1 MGRGQIGHALGGARN
16 NCREWAVR
24 LCGALGL
31 FLLPW
36 PAYADHLS
44 EYHYIVLRDGEPI
57 GTHSVTVSPEGRDFK
72 VETRTDLAVKFGPLI
87 LFRLEHQRREL
98 WRDGELEKM
107 IAHTNKNGDVYDIA
121 VTREPQGY
129 KRVINGRT
137 DRFDPS
143 VKVLTMWHDDLFRYT
158 SFLSPMEDK
167 TYKISVDFVGAD
179 TVDLI
184 DRSVDALEYR
194 ISGDTNR
201 ELWYDADGHIMKVS
215 LLDHG
220 SRIDYVLASISG
232 APLDARYLLHASS
245 GPHPPV
251 TKLAARR

>member
-1 MGRGQIGHALGGARN
+1 LGGARSN
-16 NCREWAVR
+16 HREWAAR
-24 LCGALGL
+24 LCGALVL
-31 FLLPW
+31 FFLPW
-36 PAYADHLS
+36 SAYADHLS
-44 EYHYIVLRDGEPI
+44 HYNYLVLRDGEPI

-72 VETRTDLAVKFGPLI
+72 VEAETDLAVKFGPLT
-87 LFRLEHQRREL
+87 LYHLEHQRREI

-107 IAHTNKNGDVYDIA
+107 IAHTDKNGDIYDIA
-121 VTREPQGY
+121 ITREPQGY

-137 DRFDPS
+137 DRFDSS
-143 VKVLTMWHDDLFRYT
+143 VKVLTLWHDDLFKYT

-179 TVDLI
+179 RVDLI

-215 LLDHG
+215 LLDHD
-220 SRIDYVLASISG
+220 SRIDYVLTSING
-232 APLDARYLLHASS
+232 APFDARYLLHASS

-251 TKLAARR
+251 AKLAARR